1 MSQPIH
7 DAYGPPGPYDSLNP
21 HGGGPRPPSPPRR
34 SGGRAL
40 LAAVVA
46 LVVLGGGGAWWYAG
60 TGGDRDG
67 GSPAV
72 GGSAP
77 PSGRPLPGAGRT
89 APPSLDQAVA
99 DRVNAAR
106 AADEAKL
113 LYLRRNTVDVPGTG
127 VAVHGPW
134 QVGDTVVTAMYRTVT
149 AHSAADGREK
159 WRLALDGD
167 LCSAST
173 RMTADRRIAVV
184 TKDGPGKKGDCRRL
198 RMIDLNTGRAG
209 WETRIAKENG
219 SDVSETYSLAFT
231 GGTVAVGRLGAS
243 SAYRLSDGKRLFG
256 SPPVTG
262 CVPYAFAG
270 GPKLVAAA
278 SCLRPGGGGREEVQ
292 ELDPVTGAVRWRHP
306 LPAGSRV
313 QGVYSVAP
321 LVVAVGDD
329 AGATT
334 GVFALTD
341 GGARRS
347 ALAGAAGFDAHCG
360 DPDDSELLSC
370 RTAVDGDTL
379 YVATAPGADGGE
391 GNAIVAVDLTTGKT
405 VRRIATPAKA
415 LARPLGMSGRDL
427 LFDAAPLDDGPHL
440 VGSVAPGATT
450 PRVLMR
456 APVGRAQ
463 EEGRLSDPEPLYAD
477 GRYLLVTGRVDG
489 FGDDQEREAATMMA
503 FGT

>member
-7 DAYGPPGPYDSLNP
+7 GAYGPPGPYGSLNP
-21 HGGGPRPPSPPRR
+21 HGGGAQPPPPPRR
-34 SGGRAL
+34 RGGRAL
-40 LAAVVA
+40 LAAVAA

-60 TGGDRDG
+60 TGDGDG
-67 GSPAV
+67 KSPAS

-77 PSGRPLPGAGRT
+77 PPGQAHPGPSGST
-89 APPSLDQAVA
+89 PPHLDPAVA

-113 LYLRRNTVDVPGTG
+113 LYLRRNTVDVAASG

-134 QVGDTVVTAMYRTVT
+134 QAGDTVVTAMHRTVT

-173 RMTADRRIAVV
+173 RTTADRRIAVV
-184 TKDGPGKKGDCRRL
+184 TKDGPGAKGDCRRL
-198 RMIDLNTGRAG
+198 RVIDLNTGRAG

-243 SAYRLSDGKRLFG
+243 SAYRLTDGKRLFG

-270 GPKLVAAA
+270 GPKLIAAA

-306 LPAGSRV
+306 LAPGSRV

-329 AGATT
+329 TGATT

-360 DPDDSELLSC
+360 DPGDSELLSC
-370 RTAVDGDTL
+370 RTAVDDDTL

-391 GNAIVAVDLTTGKT
+391 GNTIVAVDLATGKT
-405 VRRIATPAKA
+405 VRRVATPAKA

-440 VGSVAPGATT
+440 VGSVAPGATA

-463 EEGRLSDPEPLYAD
+463 EEGRLSGPRPLYAD
-477 GRYLLVTGRVDG
+477 GRYLLVSGRVG
-489 FGDDQEREAATMMA
+489 GSGDDEERETATMMA
-503 FGT
+503 FGA